1 MFNYFLFSVVRVYF
15 IEKFKIKKTNASTR
29 KHMKIGVSSW
39 CFAWSIGVPNYP
51 KPEKPLDFNGLL
63 QRAKELDVELLQI
76 AENFPL
82 HEFKDSTL
90 EEWASLAREYDLDIE
105 PATWGISPEVL
116 LKYLDIAEIFRS
128 NIVRT
133 IVKPEEARKGLP
145 YIIQNLWS
153 ALPKFEERKVTLL
166 LENYEQT
173 KSDELL
179 KIFTTLNSSYIGL
192 CLDTTNSIGA
202 VEPVETIMDKL
213 ISYVKEVHLKDYIIR
228 RFNHRFG
235 MIVIGAPL
243 GEGQLDIDSV
253 LKRIF
258 SIQRDINIILEQW
271 LPFTRSLE
279 ETLQLEAEWLAK
291 SVAFLRNML
300 KRMGGQRTTK

>member
-1 MFNYFLFSVVRVYF
+1 MLIRDIS
-15 IEKFKIKKTNASTR
+15 IEKFIIEKTRFISKN
-29 KHMKIGVSSW
+29 MKIGVSSW

-63 QRAKELDVELLQI
+63 RRAKELDVELLQI

-82 HEFKDSTL
+82 HEFKESTL
-90 EEWASLAREYDLDIE
+90 EEWASLAREYDIE
-105 PATWGISPEVL
+105 IETATWGISSEVL
-116 LKYLDIAEIFRS
+116 LRYLDIAEIFGS
-128 NIVRT
+128 KIVRT
-133 IVKPEEARKGLP
+133 IIKPEEARKGLE
-145 YIIQNLWS
+145 YVIQKLRS
-153 ALPKFEERKVTLL
+153 VLPRFEERNIVLL

-173 KSDELL
+173 KSDDLL
-179 KIFTTLNSSYIGL
+179 KIFTTLNSSYLGL

-243 GEGQLDIDSV
+243 GEGQLNLDYV
-253 LKRIF
+253 LNRICAM
-258 SIQRDINIILEQW
+258 QRDINIIVEQW

-279 ETLQLEAEWLAK
+279 ETLQLESEWLVK
-291 SVAFLRNML
+291 SINFLRSML
-300 KRMGGQRTTK
+300 KRMI